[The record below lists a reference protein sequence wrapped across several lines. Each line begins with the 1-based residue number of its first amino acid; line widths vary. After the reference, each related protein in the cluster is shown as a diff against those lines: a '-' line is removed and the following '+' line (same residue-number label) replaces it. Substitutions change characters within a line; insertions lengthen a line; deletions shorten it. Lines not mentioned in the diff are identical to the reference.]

1 MREPYRTL
9 FAGYEEHWLLSQ
21 YFQGDEPDWRGIADD
36 PKIECLSSGEM
47 ALLNIGAW
55 FVRNHLAL
63 DDAHRTR
70 IAQAILW
77 RP

>member
-1 MREPYRTL
+1 
-9 FAGYEEHWLLSQ
+9 
-21 YFQGDEPDWRGIADD
+21 
-36 PKIECLSSGEM
+36 M